1 MSDLPV
7 SIRRRLRQ
15 LARRLSLGLF
25 LDIWPRWAAAGL
37 TAAGIAALVC
47 RVLVPR
53 ASPYLA
59 WTWIVPAMAIVPA
72 AILCRMR
79 RFRHED
85 VLAAADSL
93 AGGTGTLLAVAET
106 SDSRWNDSPMLA
118 RAAAFELPRLRPWR
132 RVKPAIAAA
141 AFLAAALAVPQRTAR
156 ASTALA
162 DDIARSLASTVAELK
177 QQQLVTPEEEKRL
190 EEAIERIRRDAGRR
204 VDASS
209 WEAADA
215 LREQLASDAA
225 AKQDAVKWAAQS
237 LERYA
242 SAANAAGGLPPAD
255 GAEAAELSKALEQ
268 LAKSGLLA
276 GASRDLQ
283 AILKSGKLPSDA
295 AALRELS
302 ASLSRY
308 LKETNGRF
316 GELAKLGK
324 EFGRFNPSEF
334 PLAQGDASLD
344 GDGEPGQ
351 GDVTRGR
358 GDAGLTFGKET
369 APFDRF
375 KATPLPPG
383 AARSPDDWAPVVELP
398 GAPQGSPELSASA
411 QARSYADA
419 VGQGA
424 WRRALAPRH
433 QSAVKKYFAK

>member
-7 SIRRRLRQ
+7 PIRRRLQR
-15 LARRLSLGLF
+15 LARRLSIGLF
-25 LDIWPRWAAAGL
+25 LDVWPRWTAAGL
-37 TAAGIAALVC
+37 IAAGVATLAC
-47 RVLVPR
+47 RVLAPR
-53 ASPYLA
+53 ASPYLV
-59 WTWIVPAMAIVPA
+59 WLWIVPAIAAIPA
-72 AILCRMR
+72 ALLCRWR

-106 SDSRWNDSPMLA
+106 RDASWHESPMLA
-118 RAAAFELPRLRPWR
+118 RAAAFELPRIRPWR
-132 RVKPAIAAA
+132 RLKPAVAAA

-156 ASTALA
+156 AADTALA
-162 DDIARSLASTVAELK
+162 DDIARTLAATVAELK
-177 QQQLVTPEEEKRL
+177 QQQLVAPEEEKAL
-190 EEAIERIRRDAGRR
+190 EDAIERIRRDAGQR
-204 VDASS
+204 VDASA

-215 LREQLASDAA
+215 LREKLASDAA

-276 GASRDLQ
+276 GASKDLQ
-283 AILKSGKLPSDA
+283 AVLKSGKLPSDA
-295 AALRELS
+295 AALRALS
-302 ASLSRY
+302 ASLGRY

-324 EFGRFNPSEF
+324 EFGRFNPAEF
-334 PLAQGDASLD
+334 PLAEGDSAVD
-344 GDGEPGQ
+344 GTEPGQ
-351 GDVTRGR
+351 GAVTRGR
-358 GDAGLTFGKET
+358 ADADLTFGQET

-383 AARSPDDWAPVVELP
+383 AAPSRRDC
-398 GAPQGSPELSASA
+398 APQGSPELSASA